1 MKQLPIL
8 SSFVFFLLLCMSLAF
23 WGMRFYKPPAREV
36 AAPVGTVTL
45 EPVSGQWGGVF
56 GTTQAKSAPSEY
68 QIKGVVIA
76 VPAIE
81 SVAIFTVNG
90 GAPNS
95 VGVGQE
101 LSPGVTLKEVYPTHI
116 IIEQSGSPRRID
128 LPASAPI
135 ESAPQA
141 YTPQNNPFTQSV
153 PPPVY
158 QPVPVQPPV
167 PIQPDPQTMN
177 RIQTEGSSQQ
187 LRRE

>member
-36 AAPVGTVTL
+36 AAPVGIVTL
-45 EPVSGQWGGVF
+45 EPVSGQWGNVF
-56 GTTQAKSAPSEY
+56 GTTQSKSAPSEY

-76 VPAIE
+76 VPANE

-90 GAPNS
+90 GAASS

-101 LSPGVTLKEVYPTHI
+101 LSPGVTLKEVYSTHI
-116 IIEQSGSPRRID
+116 IIEQAGSPRRID
-128 LPASAPI
+128 LPASTPI

-141 YTPQNNPFTQSV
+141 YTPQNNPFGQPV

-158 QPVPVQPPV
+158 QPVPVQAPLPV
-167 PIQPDPQTMN
+167 QTDPQPLN
-177 RIQTEGSSQQ
+177 RIQTDGFPQPNRHE
-187 LRRE
+187 